1 MGLAVSSDPR
11 GAQHNGREHIIDAQ
25 RSFIM
30 KQIIRYAIVLMIL
43 GGILLLAGNLAV
55 SAGDEQGPAL
65 QDGQASVKGYV
76 WNDADRDGVQDAGES
91 GIRNVTVR
99 LYDKDRKLVKNTK
112 TDDSGRYQFEG
123 ITPGDYYVDILAPA
137 IYTISPINQGQ
148 DEAVDSDTDPLT
160 GETSLTTLVAG
171 ENILMWD
178 AGLSRRAI
186 PPQQDPGTVRPPPSR
201 ILITVSG
208 TYSIGGFCTYTVQFL
223 DPGVSVLVELER
235 PLPRPLP
242 DQVHAVR
249 QGCRVTYYQN
259 DAIINEFTPELGAS
273 SICFAATPAQNFT
286 NYFYTVYAPNP
297 AWSPTT
303 DTIVE
308 SGVACSSAGPS
319 AVYVGTFENP

>member
-1 MGLAVSSDPR
+1 
-11 GAQHNGREHIIDAQ
+11 
-25 RSFIM
+25 M
-30 KQIIRYAIVLMIL
+30 KQIIRYAIVLIL
-43 GGILLLAGNLAV
+43 LGSILLLAGNFAAR
-55 SAGDEQGPAL
+55 AGEAQSPVL
-65 QDGQASVKGYV
+65 QAGQASVKGYV
-76 WNDADRDGVQDAGES
+76 WNDADQDGVQDAGES

-99 LYDKDRKLVKNTK
+99 LFDNNRKLVKNTK

-137 IYTISPINQGQ
+137 IYVMSAKDQGQ

-160 GETSLTTLVAG
+160 GETTLTTLVAG

-178 AGLSRRAI
+178 AGLTRRAI
-186 PPQQDPGTVRPPPSR
+186 PPQQDPGTVRPPPGR
-201 ILITVSG
+201 ILITESG
-208 TYSIGGFCTYTVQFL
+208 TYSIGGFCTYTVEFL
-223 DPGVSVLVELER
+223 DPGVSVLVELEQ

-259 DAIINEFTPELGAS
+259 GEIIDEFTPALGSS
-273 SICFAATPAQNFT
+273 SICFAATPAQNTT
-286 NYFYTVYAPNP
+286 NYFYTVYAPSP
-297 AWSPTT
+297 TWSPTT

>member
-1 MGLAVSSDPR
+1 
-11 GAQHNGREHIIDAQ
+11 
-25 RSFIM
+25 M
-30 KQIIRYAIVLMIL
+30 KQIIRYAIVLIIL
-43 GGILLLAGNLAV
+43 GGILLLAGNLAAL
-55 SAGDEQGPAL
+55 AGDEQGPAL
-65 QDGQASVKGYV
+65 QAGQASVNGYV
-76 WNDADRDGVQDAGES
+76 WNDADQDGLQDAGES

-112 TDDSGRYQFEG
+112 TDASGRFQFEG

-137 IYTISPINQGQ
+137 IYVISPRDQGQ

-160 GETSLTTLVAG
+160 GETPLTTLVAG
-171 ENILMWD
+171 ENILKWD
-178 AGLSRRAI
+178 TGLVRRSI
-186 PPQQDPGTVRPPPSR
+186 PPQPDPGTVRPPPRR
-201 ILITVSG
+201 ILITASG
-208 TYSIGGFCTYTVQFL
+208 TYSIGGFCTYTVEFSDL
-223 DPGVSVLVELER
+223 APGVSVLVELER

-249 QGCRVTYYQN
+249 QGCRVTYYQ
-259 DAIINEFTPELGAS
+259 DGDIIDEFMPELGSS

-286 NYFYTVYAPNP
+286 NYFYTIYAPNP
-297 AWSPTT
+297 AWSPTS

>member
-1 MGLAVSSDPR
+1 
-11 GAQHNGREHIIDAQ
+11 
-25 RSFIM
+25 M
-30 KQIIRYAIVLMIL
+30 KKIIRYAIVLIML
-43 GGILLLAGNLAV
+43 GGILLLAGNLAA
-55 SAGDEQGPAL
+55 SAGDEQVPAL
-65 QDGQASVKGYV
+65 QAGQASLSGYV
-76 WNDADRDGVQDAGES
+76 WNDADQDGVQDVGES
-91 GIRNVTVR
+91 GIRNVSVR
-99 LYDKDRKLVKNTK
+99 LLDSNKKLVKNTK
-112 TDDSGRYQFEG
+112 TDDTGRYLFEG
-123 ITPGDYYVDILAPA
+123 ITPGGYYVDIQAPA
-137 IYTISPINQGQ
+137 IYAISPLNQGQ
-148 DEAVDSDTDPLT
+148 DEALDSDTDPST
-160 GETSLTTLVAG
+160 GETSLIQLVAG
-171 ENILMWD
+171 ENILLAD

-186 PPQQDPGTVRPPPSR
+186 PPQQNPGTVRPPPGR
-201 ILITVSG
+201 ILITASG

-259 DAIINEFTPELGAS
+259 NAIINEFTPELGSS

-286 NYFYTVYAPNP
+286 NYFYTVYAPSP